1 MNTKVAHV
9 SSASYSTSIVNNNGN
24 KGTLEEGISTSPQT
38 VCRTDHQRGRK
49 PRQETWNSRG
59 KVWQFQSNRSASECT
74 QPSSPSLITSSPLPA
89 RPAPSFPLR
98 SGEEYREYRCTTE
111 QYSRRRVLANLETR
125 ETSTVMQKHKDFQI
139 DFFFR
144 KWGNLYKYK
153 LLVSSNYIYIYR
165 YICELIK
172 KGLSDS
178 RA

>member
-98 SGEEYREYRCTTE
+98 SGEEYREYRCIPNNIPVDGF
-111 QYSRRRVLANLETR
+111 SRILRRVKHRPWCRNTR
-125 ETSTVMQKHKDFQI
+125 IFRLI
-139 DFFFR
+139 FFFR

-153 LLVSSNYIYIYR
+153 LLVSSNYIYIY
-165 YICELIK
+165 IDIFVN
-172 KGLSDS
+172 
-178 RA
+178 